1 MAFLAL
7 IVVVI
12 VLEIWVIIQ
21 VAHAIGALDTVALLI
36 LVSVVGAYLTKHEGF
51 VVLRRLRAQLDAG
64 RVPAAELVDGV
75 LVLAA
80 GVLLLVPGFVTAGIG
95 LLLLFPP
102 TRALFRAYLRRRF
115 HVRAF
120 RGGRGP
126 HDDGGGSAGVID
138 V

>member
-1 MAFLAL
+1 
-7 IVVVI
+7 V
-12 VLEIWVIIQ
+12 
-21 VAHAIGALDTVALLI
+21 

-64 RVPAAELVDGV
+64 RIPTAELVDGV

-80 GVLLLVPGFVTAGIG
+80 GVLLLVPGFVTAGLG

-102 TRALFRAYLRRRF
+102 TRSVFRAFLRRRF
-115 HVRAF
+115 GVRVYRGGAGGPGGT
-120 RGGRGP
+120 GGRGP
-126 HDDGGGSAGVID
+126 DDGVID